1 MAASDFTVTV
11 QVDGGLLAEDQ
22 ATWDVLTSA
31 VVTGVSHPERVEVI
45 ITDRYQQI
53 AGGLEMLSPVHANEE
68 TTATD
73 YRADKPDGASAV
85 VRLAILQQAGNA
97 GAGERA
103 RGLLV

>member
-1 MAASDFTVTV
+1 
-11 QVDGGLLAEDQ
+11 
-22 ATWDVLTSA
+22 
-31 VVTGVSHPERVEVI
+31 
-45 ITDRYQQI
+45 
-53 AGGLEMLSPVHANEE
+53 MLSPVHANEE